1 MSRPNRRYKQRRT
14 EQLRQEMEGRL
25 ANPFGF
31 DETLSE
37 AEQEEIKHLA
47 ALIARIYVPAQK
59 PFPEVDIVFKGP
71 VARIATQ
78 WWKQGMRVHP
88 ELATVAV
95 VIDEMSGAAKNVEVD
110 RGE

>member
-1 MSRPNRRYKQRRT
+1 MSQPNRRHKQRRT
-14 EQLRQEMEGRL
+14 ALLKEEMEGR
-25 ANPFGF
+25 AKNPFGF
-31 DETLSE
+31 DETFTE

-47 ALIARIYVPAQK
+47 ALIARIYVPEQK
-59 PFPEVDIVFKGP
+59 PFPEVDIVFTGP

-88 ELATVAV
+88 ELAQVAV
-95 VIDEMSGAAKNVEVD
+95 VVDTNGSAKNVEVN

>member
-1 MSRPNRRYKQRRT
+1 MNPKNRRYKQQRT
-14 EQLRQEMEGRL
+14 AQLRAEMDGKL

-31 DETLSE
+31 DESLSPS
-37 AEQEEIKHLA
+37 EQEEIKHLA
-47 ALIARIYVPAQK
+47 ALIARIYVPEQR
-59 PFPEVDIVFKGP
+59 PFPEVDIVFTGP

-88 ELATVAV
+88 ELAQVAV
-95 VIDEMSGAAKNVEVD
+95 VVGADGKAKNVEVS